1 MELVSQ
7 SSRRRGLLVKLMAAG
22 LMVVSLAVAFVAVQA
37 SAANLALGRPYTIT
51 ILDRNDQHVQ
61 IEASYPDTNGKE
73 LTDGVKAAK
82 PDFKDAAFVGTLRQ
96 GGRDVVIDLGKS
108 ASINKVIARFL
119 GDTSVGIMLPELVEV
134 SFSNDGVKFSDP
146 IMLDPT
152 VDAEGPVIVPY
163 EGAFS
168 GIKARF
174 VKVTWVNNVWIFCD
188 EIEVLGS

>member
-22 LMVVSLAVAFVAVQA
+22 FMVVSLAVAFVAVQA

-73 LTDGVKAAK
+73 LTDGIKAAEPK
-82 PDFKDAAFVGTLRQ
+82 YADAAWVGTLRQ

-174 VKVTWVNNVWIFCD
+174 VKVTWVNTVWIFCD
-188 EIEVLGS
+188 EIEDLGS